1 MISSTQQIDLS
12 LHLSH
17 QIKIAYFGTSFKNL
31 INGLSFHFTVIANTD
46 LDSFEQYISEQTLLS
61 LPDILL
67 LEADEDGKWLQLAE
81 NTKKNPLLQGL
92 IIIAVSER
100 LNKEWKKK
108 ALALKLHDFYVQP
121 VDVDMF
127 VERLNF
133 LVKFKLIKPQL
144 SQLSQQ
150 VDVSYHMPVYKR
162 LFDIIASGTAL
173 LLLAPFFLLVAAA
186 IRLES
191 KGPVIYKSKR
201 VGTGYKIFDFYKFR
215 SMRPDADK
223 ILNQLSSQNQYAS
236 GGKSAFVKIKDD
248 PRITK
253 VGNFIR
259 NTSIDELPQLFN
271 VLKGDMSLVGNR
283 PLPLYEAEMLTSNE
297 WTMRFLGPAGLTGL
311 WQISKRG
318 KEDMSERERKKLD
331 NFYAQKYSFW
341 LDLKIIL
348 KTIPALLQ
356 KEKV

>member
-1 MISSTQQIDLS
+1 MSSTQQIDLS

-17 QIKIAYFGTSFKNL
+17 QIKIAYFGKAFKNL
-31 INGLSFHFTVIANTD
+31 INDLSLYFTVAANPD
-46 LDSFEQYISEQTLLS
+46 LELFERYINEQTLLS

-67 LEADEDGKWLQLAE
+67 LEADEQEKWLKFAE
-81 NTKKNPLLQGL
+81 KTKKNPLLQGL
-92 IIIAVSER
+92 IIVVISAKP
-100 LNKEWKKK
+100 NKAWKKK

-121 VDVDMF
+121 VDIDHFM
-127 VERLNF
+127 ERLNF
-133 LVKFKLIKPQL
+133 LVKFKLIRPQL
-144 SQLSQQ
+144 SQLAQK
-150 VDVSYHMPVYKR
+150 VDVSYHMPLYKR
-162 LFDIIASGTAL
+162 MFDIVASGLAL
-173 LLLAPFFLLVAAA
+173 LLLSPFFLLVGAA
-186 IRLES
+186 IRIES
-191 KGPVIYKSKR
+191 RGPIIYKSKR

-223 ILNQLSSQNQYAS
+223 ILNQLSSQNQYAAE
-236 GGKSAFVKIKDD
+236 GKSAFVKIKND

-259 NTSIDELPQLFN
+259 KTSIDELPQLFN

-311 WQISKRG
+311 WQISRRG
-318 KEDMSERERKKLD
+318 KEEMSDRERKKLD

-356 KEKV
+356 KERV